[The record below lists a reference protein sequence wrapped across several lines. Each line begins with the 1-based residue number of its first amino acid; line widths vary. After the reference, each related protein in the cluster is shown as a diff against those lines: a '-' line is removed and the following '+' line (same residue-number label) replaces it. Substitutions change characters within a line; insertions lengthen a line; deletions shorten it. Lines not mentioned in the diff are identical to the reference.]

1 MNVGWVVG
9 TLTGGGEHL
18 NPTCCNQFFAL
29 IFFQRSGLRFSLLS
43 PHPQTELVFTIG
55 ILKPSSWFSRFILS
69 EDDNDG
75 NASCTL
81 NLKNTHVIS
90 KAINLTRMQ
99 KHTNILSDDTYIL
112 TRKHSGR
119 MRTARLPTVPVLV
132 VGFRYLPPGYLPYPD
147 TYLSWIPTPF
157 PRRDLGPEIP
167 TGFPPIREIEKFWKH
182 FPVREIRE
190 KQGVLSQ
197 NQGKNFQIRE
207 FFFKTIFKLFK
218 PFNLRKNLFYVGR
231 FYFWEVCL

>member
-18 NPTCCNQFFAL
+18 NPTCCNQFFKLIAL
-29 IFFQRSGLRFSLLS
+29 IFFQKSGLRFSPLS

-81 NLKNTHVIS
+81 NLKNTYVIS
-90 KAINLTRMQ
+90 EAITLTPMQ
-99 KHTNILSDDTYIL
+99 KHTTILSDDTYIS
-112 TRKHSGR
+112 TRKHSVR

-132 VGFRYLPPGYLPYPD
+132 TGCRYLPPGCLPHPD
-147 TYLSWIPTPF
+147 TYLAWIPTPF
-157 PRRDLGPEIP
+157 PRRDLGSETP
-167 TGFPPIREIEKFWKH
+167 TGFPPIRKNFENIFQSGKSGKNRGFWAK
-182 FPVREIRE
+182 IRE
-190 KQGVLSQ
+190 K
-197 NQGKNFQIRE
+197 
-207 FFFKTIFKLFK
+207 IFK
-218 PFNLRKNLFYVGR
+218 
-231 FYFWEVCL
+231 